1 MYSYMSSFRRWYR
14 MRRNINMMQEDDTNN
29 DKLQGEFKKQ
39 CL

>member
-1 MYSYMSSFRRWYR
+1 MYSYMSSFRWWYR
-14 MRRNINMMQEDDTNN
+14 MRRDINMMQEDDTNN